1 MALSTLVEIPVIDAP
16 RQSLSTV
23 LNGVPVDLHIAFN
36 EFVGLWALAVATES
50 IWRVTGRLMIP
61 GVDLI
66 KPFGLGIGKLA
77 LIDMIGDGSK
87 PGRSEVPAGL
97 FRLYGA
103 W

>member
-1 MALSTLVEIPVIDAP
+1 MASADKLPAGRFQCYIAASSLRFFDLKIIVPLKIEVGGEIIETDEFMTVDGSLVT
-16 RQSLSTV
+16 S
-23 LNGVPVDLHIAFN
+23 GDL
-36 EFVGLWALAVATES
+36 L
-50 IWRVTGRLMIP
+50 
-61 GVDLI
+61 
-66 KPFGLGIGKLA
+66 KPFGLGLGKLA